1 MKLALALCLLAVPA
15 TAQETTDA
23 PGALLRGLDKVS
35 GISTDIEVQTGG
47 TTKLGRLEIALSNCR
62 YPTNDPSSNAFAH
75 LTIRDPLASGLSFDG
90 WMIASSPALN
100 ALDHPRYDVW
110 LLRCTN
116 VAASGGSD

>member
-1 MKLALALCLLAVPA
+1 MRLACVLLLVALPA

-35 GISTDIEVQTGG
+35 GISTDIEVKTGE
-47 TTKLGRLEIALSNCR
+47 TAKLGRLEIALSNCR
-62 YPTNDPSSNAFAH
+62 YPTNDPSSNAFGH
-75 LTIRDPLASGLSFDG
+75 LTIRDPLASEVSFDG

>member
-1 MKLALALCLLAVPA
+1 MRLACVLLLAAAPA
-15 TAQETTDA
+15 MAQETTDA

-35 GISTDIEVQTGG
+35 GIATDIEILTGG
-47 TTKLGRLEIALSNCR
+47 NAKMGRLEIALSNCR

-75 LTIRDPLASGLSFDG
+75 LTIRDPLASAVSFDG

-116 VAASGGSD
+116 VAGSGGSG

>member
-1 MKLALALCLLAVPA
+1 MRLALALALVAFPA
-15 TAQETTDA
+15 MAQDTTDA

-35 GISTDIEVQTGG
+35 GIATDIEIMAGASA
-47 TTKLGRLEIALSNCR
+47 KLGRLEIALSNCR
-62 YPTNDPSSNAFAH
+62 YPANDPSSNAYAH
-75 LTIRDPLASGLSFDG
+75 LTIRDPLASAVSFDG

-100 ALDHPRYDVW
+100 ALDHPRYDLW